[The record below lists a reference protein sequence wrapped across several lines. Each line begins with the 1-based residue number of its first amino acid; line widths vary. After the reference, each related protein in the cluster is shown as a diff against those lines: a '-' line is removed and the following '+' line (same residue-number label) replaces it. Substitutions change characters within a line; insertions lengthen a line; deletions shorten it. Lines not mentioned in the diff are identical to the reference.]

1 MITPLKN
8 LTVVEDGKDK
18 IIKEMKLDSR
28 YTIPK
33 GVNDKS
39 NSNNIN
45 ELIDKIHT
53 VNFIE
58 RHTKLYHKYSDLFSA
73 AVRPELADVPHDTL
87 MSTLKSGGMPRVG
100 NLQSERR

>member
-58 RHTKLYHKYSDLFSA
+58 RHTKLYHKYTIL
-73 AVRPELADVPHDTL
+73 VVTCLARRFDRNRLTYHMTLDVDVE
-87 MSTLKSGGMPRVG
+87 K
-100 NLQSERR
+100 